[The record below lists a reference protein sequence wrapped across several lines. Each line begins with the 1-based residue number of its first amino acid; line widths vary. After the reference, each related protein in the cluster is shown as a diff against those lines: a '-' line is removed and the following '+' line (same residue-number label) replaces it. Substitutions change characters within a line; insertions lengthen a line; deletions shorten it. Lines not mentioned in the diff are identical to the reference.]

1 MIRAAGRTQQAKVRR
16 VNFAFDEDQEELRG
30 TVRRFLGQ
38 HAAEPDIRRLMATD
52 DGDDPKL
59 WELMCTQL
67 GLPAIAIPESYGGA
81 GFTFIELGLVV
92 EELGRALAC
101 SPFFSTTV
109 LAGRLL
115 LSLGGGLAGAY
126 LADIAAG
133 AIRATVALTEEN
145 GSWSPGQ
152 VTMRAD
158 GTAADCRLTG
168 VKAHVPDGATADLI
182 LVVTRAD
189 DGLGVFA
196 VNAAEPGLTRTPVP
210 ALDLTRKR
218 ARLTFEAVPGRRL
231 GGDATAAV
239 ATMLRQAAVA
249 LAAEQAGGA
258 QRVLE
263 MAVEYAK
270 VREQFG
276 RPIGSFQAIKHQC
289 ALMLAEVQSMK
300 SAAYYGLWCVSSGS
314 PDLPGVASAAKVF
327 CSDAYVHVTGENIQI
342 HGGIGFTWEHPAHLY
357 FKRAQGSKFFLGSP
371 DHHRQIL
378 AGLYGLSA

>member
-1 MIRAAGRTQQAKVRR
+1 MK
-16 VNFAFDEDQEELRG
+16 FAFDEDQEELRG
-30 TVRRFLGQ
+30 TVRRFLEQ
-38 HAAEPDIRRLMATD
+38 HASEPDLRRLMATD
-52 DGDDPKL
+52 DGDDPKM
-59 WELMCTQL
+59 WDLMCTQL
-67 GLPAIAIPESYGGA
+67 GLPAIAIPEEYGGA
-81 GFTFIELGLVV
+81 GFTFIELGLVL

-115 LSLGGGLAGAY
+115 LNLGGELTGGY
-126 LADIAAG
+126 LADIATG
-133 AIRATVALTEEN
+133 AIRATVALAEEN

-152 VTMRAD
+152 ITMRAD
-158 GTAADCRLTG
+158 GTAGDYRLTG
-168 VKAHVPDGATADLI
+168 VKAYVPDGATADLI
-182 LVVTRAD
+182 LVVARAD

-218 ARLTFEAVPGRRL
+218 ARLSFDAVPGRRL

-239 ATMLRQAAVA
+239 ATMLQQAAVA

-263 MAVEYAK
+263 MAVGYAK

-276 RPIGSFQAIKHQC
+276 RPIGSFQAIKHKC
-289 ALMLAEVQSMK
+289 ALMLTEVESMK

-314 PDLPGVASAAKVF
+314 PELPAVASAAKVF
-327 CSDAYVHVTGENIQI
+327 CSEAYVHLTGENIQI

-357 FKRAQGSKFFLGSP
+357 FKRAQSSRVFLGSP
-371 DHHRQIL
+371 DYHRQAL
-378 AGLYGLSA
+378 AGLYGLTS